1 MSKIKEVY
9 GVKRKITHVDDVD
22 GICLFPFFFI
32 SYFFI
37 IIIFQLVFFSLFLEI
52 TQPNKRKIQF
62 FFVCLNIADVKI

>member
-37 IIIFQLVFFSLFLEI
+37 IIIFQLVFSCFS
-52 TQPNKRKIQF
+52 R
-62 FFVCLNIADVKI
+62 